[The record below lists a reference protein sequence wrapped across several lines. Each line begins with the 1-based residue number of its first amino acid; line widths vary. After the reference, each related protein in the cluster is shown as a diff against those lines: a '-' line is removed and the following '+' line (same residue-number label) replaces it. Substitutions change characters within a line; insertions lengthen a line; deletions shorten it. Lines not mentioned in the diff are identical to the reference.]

1 MQTTTATQTDPAE
14 LTARLND
21 LLQLDHDALQAY
33 DLAIAALHSERHKDT
48 LRRFRADHE
57 RHVSELTA
65 LIRTLNAVPIQLPH
79 LQTGPFKL
87 AMQALGGAAGAL
99 GGGDGAVLLA
109 FKANERQTR
118 DKYRR
123 VADRADLPP
132 GMNNIIRRAAADEAT
147 HYAWVLEAL
156 DELGVDQESP
166 AARAERAVE
175 IVNARM
181 ADVAEDVGRRAMQTA
196 EQVRRAVSD
205 PARANPLA
213 AAAVAIGTGLF
224 LGNLFRRR

>member
-1 MQTTTATQTDPAE
+1 MDTTTTQTDPAA
-14 LTARLND
+14 LAARLND
-21 LLQLDHDALQAY
+21 LLQLDHDAIQAY
-33 DLAIAALHSERHKDT
+33 DLAITLLRSERHKDT

-57 RHVSELTA
+57 RHVSELTSLIQA
-65 LIRTLNAVPIQLPH
+65 LDAVPVQLPH

-87 AMQALGGAAGAL
+87 GMQALGGAAGAL

-123 VADRADLPP
+123 VADLADLPP
-132 GMNNIIRRAAADEAT
+132 GLSNIVRRAAADEAT
-147 HYAWVLEAL
+147 HYAWALETL
-156 DELGVDQESP
+156 DELGVDQDST

-196 EQVRRAVSD
+196 EQIRRGVSD
-205 PARANPLA
+205 PARGNPIA
-213 AAAVAIGTGLF
+213 AAVVAIGTGL
-224 LGNLFRRR
+224 LVGNLFRRR

>member
-1 MQTTTATQTDPAE
+1 MRTTTATQTDPAA
-14 LTARLND
+14 LAARLND

-33 DLAIAALHSERHKDT
+33 DLAIAALRSARHRDT

-57 RHVSELTA
+57 RHVSELTD
-65 LIRTLNAVPIQLPH
+65 LIRTLNAVPVQLPH

-123 VADRADLPP
+123 VADLVDLPP
-132 GMNNIIRRAAADEAT
+132 SMTSIIRRAAADEAT
-147 HYAWVLEAL
+147 HYAWALEAL
-156 DELGVDQESP
+156 DELGVAQDSVP
-166 AARAERAVE
+166 ARAERAVE

-196 EQVRRAVSD
+196 EQVRRAVTD
-205 PARANPLA
+205 PASANPLA

>member
-1 MQTTTATQTDPAE
+1 MQTTTATQTDPAA
-14 LTARLND
+14 LAARLND
-21 LLQLDHDALQAY
+21 LLQLDHDALGAY
-33 DLAIAALHSERHKDT
+33 DLAIAALRNERHKDT

-57 RHVSELTA
+57 RHVSEITA
-65 LIRTLNAVPIQLPH
+65 LLRALNAMPVQLPH

-99 GGGDGAVLLA
+99 GGGDAAVLLA

-123 VADRADLPP
+123 VADLADLPP
-132 GMNNIIRRAAADEAT
+132 GMNNIMRRAAADEAT
-147 HYAWVLEAL
+147 HYAWALETL
-156 DELGVDQESP
+156 DELGVDQDSVP
-166 AARAERAVE
+166 ARAERAVE

-196 EQVRRAVSD
+196 EHVRRAVTD
-205 PARANPLA
+205 PASANPLA